1 MICVDEVV
9 LMVIRAEAIAVFHRL
24 RIARV
29 QQDRV
34 TMMWAPTDWGG
45 SGYRELARGTKYFM
59 MGIT

>member
-1 MICVDEVV
+1 
-9 LMVIRAEAIAVFHRL
+9 MVIRAEAIAVFHRL